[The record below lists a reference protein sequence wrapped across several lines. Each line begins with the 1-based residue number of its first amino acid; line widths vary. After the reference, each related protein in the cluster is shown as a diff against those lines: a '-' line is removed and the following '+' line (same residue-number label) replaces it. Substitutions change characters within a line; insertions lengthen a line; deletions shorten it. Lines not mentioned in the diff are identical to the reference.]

1 MREFI
6 DSRDVANTV
15 MMLATAFDGTIAV
28 VEGITDR
35 RLYGKFMDKDDV
47 EIVIAHSKS
56 NVRSAV
62 REVYSDRKFG
72 SVIGIIDA
80 DLDRLNGKRRNP
92 PLFLTDTRD
101 SEGLML
107 RSRAFEDIVSEYA
120 DEEKLEMFEDRN
132 GDLKKVVLD
141 SAYQIGI
148 LMYISERNGLGL
160 SFKDL
165 EFESFIDR
173 RTLGCDVRRMIDDV
187 MSRSR
192 SARDVSAKNIM
203 QMIASEEEHD
213 LWDVCRGHDLMS
225 ILAIG
230 LRYIFGGNNARNIY
244 GNQLSGSFRLAF
256 DREDL
261 ESTELYR
268 NTTRW
273 CSDKGLK
280 LWSVR
285 V

>member
-203 QMIASEEEHD
+203 QMIAAEEEHD